1 MIDNDHARLRRY
13 VTAWTARLARDA
25 EHLQS
30 VRARLQ
36 GATVLAADEVPAGLV
51 TLHSVIR
58 VRELDSGRA
67 FVWTVALPTDEEVH
81 TTARSPRSWVGVT
94 LLGTREG
101 DEVEWVS
108 GSRTLRVRIESVLF
122 RPQAA
127 RRTPSLTSASNARSM
142 ETVPARLRGVEQT
155 AAAAEG
161 KAQYRVAKG
170 RAAVQEAR

>member
-67 FVWTVALPTDEEVH
+67 
-81 TTARSPRSWVGVT
+81 
-94 LLGTREG
+94 
-101 DEVEWVS
+101 S
-108 GSRTLRVRIESVLF
+108 GRK
-122 RPQAA
+122 
-127 RRTPSLTSASNARSM
+127 
-142 ETVPARLRGVEQT
+142 LRGVERT

-161 KAQYRVAKG
+161 KAQYRVAKE